1 MKINKTILASCLA
14 IASFTTSAVTIV
26 QNADNSGYAYG
37 ILDPTQTGSI
47 TCARSEGVAYDSYS
61 AYTSVW
67 CSAYDGSGES
77 AFCFTS
83 NPDFAKAIQ
92 GLSDSGR
99 LLFRWSTTGECSAMQ
114 IVNSTTY
121 LPAP

>member
-1 MKINKTILASCLA
+1 MKITKYFLASCLMMLPFV
-14 IASFTTSAVTIV
+14 SSAVTIV
-26 QNADNSGYAYG
+26 KNSDNSGYAYG
-37 ILDPTQTGSI
+37 VLDPNLPGSI
-47 TCARSEGVAYDSYS
+47 TCARSEGVAYDSFS

-67 CSAYDGSGES
+67 CSANDGAGES
-77 AFCFTS
+77 AYCFTS

-99 LLFRWSTTGECSAMQ
+99 VLFRWSTSGVCGAMQ
-114 IVNSTTY
+114 IVNSTSY